1 VNFCPQL
8 KGVIKMALGTVAGT
22 LIGISAATPATF
34 NVAGY
39 AALTFTNIGSIEDGG
54 EHGRVYNEVTFNP
67 IDTRGTRKYKGSF
80 NEGNKTLSIGY
91 DSDDAGMV
99 LLKAALASDG
109 DYSFKVTYP
118 DGDIDYFQAKVM
130 TLSKATGGVDSIR
143 MASVELSITTS
154 NSGVGIVE
162 YLKT

>member
-1 VNFCPQL
+1 
-8 KGVIKMALGTVAGT
+8 MALGTVAGT
-22 LIGISAATPATF
+22 LIGISAGTPATF

-39 AALTFTNIGSIEDGG
+39 TALTFTNIGSIEDGG
-54 EHGRVYNEVTFNP
+54 EHGRTYNEVTFNP
-67 IDTRGTRKYKGSF
+67 IDTRGTQKFKGSF

-91 DSDDAGMV
+91 NSDDAGMI
-99 LLKAALASDG
+99 LLKTALNSDN

-130 TLSKATGGVDSIR
+130 TLTKATGGVDSIR
-143 MASVELSITTS
+143 MASVELSITT
-154 NSGVGIVE
+154 NVAGVGIVE

>member
-1 VNFCPQL
+1 
-8 KGVIKMALGTVAGT
+8 MALGTVAGT
-22 LIGISAATPATF
+22 LIGISAASPATF

-39 AALTFTNIGSIEDGG
+39 TALSFTNIGSIEDGG
-54 EHGRVYNEVTFNP
+54 EHGRTYNEVTFNP
-67 IDTRGTRKYKGSF
+67 IDTRGTQKFKGSF

-91 DSDDAGMV
+91 NSDDAGMI
-99 LLKAALASDG
+99 LLKTALNSDN

-130 TLSKATGGVDSIR
+130 TLTKATGGVDSIR
-143 MASVELSITTS
+143 MASVELSITT
-154 NSGVGIVE
+154 NVAGVGIVE

>member
-1 VNFCPQL
+1 
-8 KGVIKMALGTVAGT
+8 MALGTVAGT
-22 LIGISAATPATF
+22 LIGISAGTPATF

-39 AALTFTNIGSIEDGG
+39 TALSFTNIGSIEDGG
-54 EHGRVYNEVTFNP
+54 EHGRTYNEVTFNP
-67 IDTRGTRKYKGSF
+67 IDTRGTQKFKGSF

-91 DSDDAGMV
+91 NSDDAGMI
-99 LLKAALASDG
+99 LLKTALNSDN

-130 TLSKATGGVDSIR
+130 TLTKATGGVDSIR
-143 MASVELSITTS
+143 MASVELSITT
-154 NSGVGIVE
+154 NVAGVGIVE

>member
-1 VNFCPQL
+1 
-8 KGVIKMALGTVAGT
+8 MALGTVAGT

-34 NVAGY
+34 TVAGY
-39 AALTFTNIGSIEDGG
+39 TALTFTNIGSIEDGG
-54 EHGRVYNEVTFNP
+54 EHGRTYNEVTFNP
-67 IDTRGTRKYKGSF
+67 IDTRGTQKFKGSF

-91 DSDDAGMV
+91 NSDDAGMV
-99 LLKAALASDG
+99 LLKTALNSDA

-130 TLSKATGGVDSIR
+130 TLTKATGGVDSIR
-143 MASVELSITTS
+143 MASVELAITTS
-154 NSGVGIVE
+154 SGGVGIVE

>member
-1 VNFCPQL
+1 
-8 KGVIKMALGTVAGT
+8 MALGTVAGT
-22 LIGISAATPATF
+22 LIGISAGTPATF

-39 AALTFTNIGSIEDGG
+39 TALSFTNIGSIEDGG
-54 EHGRVYNEVTFNP
+54 EHGRTYNEVTFNP
-67 IDTRGTRKYKGSF
+67 IDTRGTQKFKGSF

-91 DSDDAGMV
+91 NSDDAGMI
-99 LLKAALASDG
+99 LLKTALNSDH

-130 TLSKATGGVDSIR
+130 TLTKATGGVDSIR
-143 MASVELSITTS
+143 MASVELSITT
-154 NSGVGIVE
+154 NVAGVGIVE